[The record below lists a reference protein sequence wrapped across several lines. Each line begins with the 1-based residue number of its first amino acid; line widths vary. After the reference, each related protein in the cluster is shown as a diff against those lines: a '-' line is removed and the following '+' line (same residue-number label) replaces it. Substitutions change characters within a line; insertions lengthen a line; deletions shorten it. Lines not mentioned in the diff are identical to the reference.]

1 MNILPPPS
9 ILPFERFRPSDGLL
23 INAERWRTAH
33 DYHRNRQNFH
43 YQSLHQPGIVCGLG
57 VTLIE
62 PNSDEPEQYRD
73 GRGVK
78 IQPGIA
84 IDLQGNPIIVPKPE
98 NVQIAVEPPSTDPLT
113 VYLVVSYRDP
123 DELRI
128 REGAELVREQFR
140 IDVKTKPPS
149 ELEVE
154 VCRILLP
161 PNQEIKL
168 KATEDVFFPVY
179 FNLDFRFRQ
188 WATLRPLGMVRIA
201 QIEHDDPNHNLNFP
215 NLDFLLNSTEI
226 LYPQL
231 RGIEPVGLIPWKTA
245 ATQTTASQ
253 GKKRWNPSD
262 LEQYDLLYV
271 TGQQLNL
278 SKQQREALKDYIN
291 NGGVLFV
298 DSLGNEISNYIKDFI
313 KVELQNELQPVRG
326 RHPLRRTPFL
336 FAAFANGG
344 MGQPVD
350 LQIARL
356 PRSVKSSENQPLFGG
371 GVIVCTGNLAA
382 VWGVDQKMQLSR
394 EILRS
399 GQELGVNILHY
410 AWTRRIMSS
419 LSSGS

>member
-1 MNILPPPS
+1 MNFLPPPS

-33 DYHRNRQNFH
+33 DYHRSRQNFH

-57 VTLIE
+57 VTLIN
-62 PNSDEPEQYRD
+62 PDSDEPEQYRD

-78 IQPGIA
+78 LQPGIA
-84 IDLQGNPIIVPKPE
+84 LDLKGNPIIVPKTE
-98 NVQIAVEPPSTDPLT
+98 NVQISVEPPTIDPLT

-128 REGAELVREQFR
+128 REGEELVREQFR
-140 IDVKTKPPS
+140 IDVKTRPPS

-168 KATEDVFFPVY
+168 KPTEDVFFPVY

-188 WATLRPLGMVRIA
+188 WATLRPLGMVRLA

-215 NLDFLLNSTEI
+215 NLDFLLNATEI

-231 RGIEPVGLIPWKTA
+231 RGIEPVGLIPWQK
-245 ATQTTASQ
+245 QGQPQGESQ
-253 GKKRWNPSD
+253 EKVRWKPSD
-262 LEQYDLLYV
+262 LEAYDLLYI
-271 TGQQLNL
+271 TGQKLRL
-278 SKQQREALKDYIN
+278 SPQQRNALRDYIN

-298 DSLGNEISNYIKDFI
+298 DSLGNEITNYIKEF
-313 KVELQNELQPVRG
+313 VQTELNNEFQPVRG

-356 PRSVKSSENQPLFGG
+356 PRGAKSSADNPLIGG
-371 GVIVCTGNLAA
+371 GVIICTGNLAS

-399 GQELGVNILHY
+399 AQELGLNILHY
-410 AWTRRIMSS
+410 AWTRRNMTRLGLGI
-419 LSSGS
+419 